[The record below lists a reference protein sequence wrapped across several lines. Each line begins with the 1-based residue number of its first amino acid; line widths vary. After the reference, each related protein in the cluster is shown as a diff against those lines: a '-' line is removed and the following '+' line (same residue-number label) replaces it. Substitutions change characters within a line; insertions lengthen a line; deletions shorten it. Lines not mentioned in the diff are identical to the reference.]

1 MPKPTQH
8 ESRAARTTGLGYSP
22 LCALGA
28 PEQPPSVELISG
40 GLGLQWLE
48 AGLWLHP
55 ARDWG
60 QVAG

>member
-8 ESRAARTTGLGYSP
+8 KSRAARTNRTGAGP

-28 PEQPPSVELISG
+28 PDQPPSVELILG

-48 AGLWLHP
+48 AGLWLP